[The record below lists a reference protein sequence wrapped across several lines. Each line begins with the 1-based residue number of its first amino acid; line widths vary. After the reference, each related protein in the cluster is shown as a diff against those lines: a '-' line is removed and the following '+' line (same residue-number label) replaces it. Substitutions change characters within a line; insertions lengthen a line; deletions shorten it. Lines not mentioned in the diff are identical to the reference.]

1 MTVTNYPFK
10 VENKSRHKPTFSQKK
25 NTPNENKNLQKQI
38 K

>member
-25 NTPNENKNLQKQI
+25 IPQMKIKIYKNK
-38 K
+38 